1 MLTSFAE
8 SQRVLDAIDAGA
20 VGYLLKDSDG
30 ADVVRAVRAAA
41 AGDSPLDP
49 RAARAVI
56 MRNSR
61 APEGDPHAARAR
73 RVVAARRP
81 GSRTR

>member
-1 MLTSFAE
+1 M
-8 SQRVLDAIDAGA
+8 LDAIDAGA

-49 RAARAVI
+49 RAARA
-56 MRNSR
+56 
-61 APEGDPHAARAR
+61 
-73 RVVAARRP
+73 
-81 GSRTR
+81 